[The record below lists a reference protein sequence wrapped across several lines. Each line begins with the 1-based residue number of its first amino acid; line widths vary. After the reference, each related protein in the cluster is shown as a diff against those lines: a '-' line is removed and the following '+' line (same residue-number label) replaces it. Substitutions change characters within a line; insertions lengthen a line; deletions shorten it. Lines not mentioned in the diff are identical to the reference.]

1 MFRSNEETFYLTW
14 DLVSWSIGGRVV
26 PWDDATEEL
35 LAGLKVG
42 DFAIITPP
50 PSKADQFDQVWGA
63 LPMYIPFH
71 SKDRNAASTLGKLAR
86 AVGSV
91 NRSKGKAVFVDGGLQ
106 PLKATDMTNALHR
119 ALCSLMSA
127 DRARLFSWHSARIYL
142 ASALGAMKV
151 KPSVI
156 QAMLRWQTEESL
168 RLYNRMSMVGCG

>member
-1 MFRSNEETFYLTW
+1 MF
-14 DLVSWSIGGRVV
+14 
-26 PWDDATEEL
+26 
-35 LAGLKVG
+35 
-42 DFAIITPP
+42 
-50 PSKADQFDQVWGA
+50 
-63 LPMYIPFH
+63 
-71 SKDRNAASTLGKLAR
+71 
-86 AVGSV
+86 V
-91 NRSKGKAVFVDGGLQ
+91 NVGLQ

-168 RLYNRMSMVGCG
+168 RLYNRMSMVECGRLLDGAAKACIASVQTSNLPVYERFDFFVALSECASTA